1 MRAARRS
8 ECPEDYF
15 EYPMKTPVQF
25 IRYRS
30 ILAGLCIAFAMPPW
44 GWWAF
49 AFIGLGIFHKVSQK
63 SASGKQ
69 AFFAGFSLGLGWFL
83 PTLAWIWYISIPG
96 YFFTVIFFSCLHG
109 VAELLIFGREPR
121 HFLQPIAHVLV
132 EALRFSWPFGGVPIA
147 TLAMTQS
154 NTWFASFG
162 RIGGALLVSYL
173 TWQFA
178 VILFSRFRL
187 VIPCIAAGVLLL
199 AIAPTGE
206 NLPGNTKLRIAYVQ
220 GGGPQGTRAANTS
233 PRDVVL
239 RHLTATQM
247 LTLDQKIDV
256 VIWPENVVDVPTFSN
271 SREAK
276 EIAQEAKRLNAPI
289 SIGVTDDVPPDN
301 FANAQVVVTP
311 AGDII
316 DRYEK
321 VRRVPFGEFIPMR
334 GFLESIGAPVHQ
346 VRLDAIKGKT
356 PAISVIPLSHPTI
369 SGETLSSV
377 SFATPISWEIFFGG
391 RVNEGVERGASIIKN
406 PTNGSSYRGTLLQS
420 QQIASSQLR
429 AIEFGRTVVQVA
441 PTGFSAFISP
451 SGKVSQRSKVSE
463 RRIEIAD
470 IELRTGRTWYSHL
483 GDSPIIISLLIA
495 LALLFFRHQQK
506 GRMQTSG

>member
-1 MRAARRS
+1 MKLPRRFVHS
-8 ECPEDYF
+8 GS
-15 EYPMKTPVQF
+15 V
-25 IRYRS
+25 I
-30 ILAGLCIAFAMPPW
+30 AGLCIAFAMPPW
-44 GWWAF
+44 GWWPF
-49 AFIGLGIFHKVSQK
+49 AFIGLGIFYTV
-63 SASGKQ
+63 SGKRTSAQQ
-69 AFFAGFSLGLGWFL
+69 AFSSGFSLGLGWFL
-83 PTLAWIWYISIPG
+83 PTLAWMWYISIPG
-96 YFFTVIFFSCLHG
+96 YFLTVVFFSCLHG
-109 VAELLIFGREPR
+109 IAELLIFSREPR
-121 HFLQPIAHVLV
+121 RYLQPIAHMLV
-132 EALRFSWPFGGVPIA
+132 EALRFSWPFGGAPIA

-173 TWQFA
+173 LWQFA

-187 VIPCIAAGVLLL
+187 VLPCIAAGVLLL
-199 AIAPTGE
+199 AIAPTG
-206 NLPGNTKLRIAYVQ
+206 NSFASKTQVRIAYVQ
-220 GGGPQGTRAANTS
+220 GGGPQGTRASNTS
-233 PRDVVL
+233 PRNVVL
-239 RHLTATQM
+239 RHLTATKS
-247 LTLDQKIDV
+247 LSPDQKIDV
-256 VIWPENVVDVPTFSN
+256 VIWPENIVDVPIFNT

-276 EIAQEAKRLNAPI
+276 EIAQEAKRINAPI
-289 SIGVTDDVPPDN
+289 SVGVTDDVPPDN

-334 GFLESIGAPVHQ
+334 GFLKSIGAPVHQ
-346 VRLDAIKGKT
+346 VRHDAIKGKT

-369 SGETLSSV
+369 SGETLPFV
-377 SFATPISWEIFFGG
+377 SFATPVSWEIFFGG

-451 SGKVSQRSKVSE
+451 SGEVSQRSKVSE

-470 IELRTGRTWYSHL
+470 IELRTGRTWYSFL
-483 GDSPIIISLLIA
+483 GDSPIIISLLIGFA
-495 LALLFFRHQQK
+495 FLLMRHQRK
-506 GRMQTSG
+506 SRIHTSG

>member
-1 MRAARRS
+1 
-8 ECPEDYF
+8 
-15 EYPMKTPVQF
+15 MKFSMQF
-25 IRYRS
+25 IRSRNV
-30 ILAGLCIAFAMPPW
+30 LAGLCIAFAMPPW
-44 GWWAF
+44 GWWPF
-49 AFIGLGIFHKVSQK
+49 AFVGLGIFQIASQK

-83 PTLAWIWYISIPG
+83 PTLAWMWYISIPG
-96 YFFTVIFFSCLHG
+96 YIFTVIFFSCLHG
-109 VAELLIFGREPR
+109 VAESLIFAREPR

-178 VILFSRFRL
+178 VILFSRFQL
-187 VIPCIAAGVLLL
+187 VIPCIATGFLLL
-199 AIAPTGE
+199 AIAPSGE
-206 NLPGNTKLRIAYVQ
+206 NFPSNTKLRIAYVQ

-233 PRDVVL
+233 PRNVVL
-239 RHLTATQM
+239 RHLAATRT
-247 LTLDQKIDV
+247 LTPDQKIDV
-256 VIWPENVVDVPTFSN
+256 IIWPENVVDVPTFN
-271 SREAK
+271 TSREAK

-311 AGDII
+311 EGDIT

-334 GFLESIGAPVHQ
+334 GFLKALGAPVHQ
-346 VRLDAIKGKT
+346 VRHDAIKGKT
-356 PAISVIPLSHPTI
+356 PAISVIPLSHRTI
-369 SGETLSSV
+369 SGDNLPSV

-391 RVNEGVERGASIIKN
+391 RVNEGIERGASIIKN

-463 RRIEIAD
+463 RRLEIAD
-470 IELRTGRTWYSHL
+470 IELRNGRTWYSYL
-483 GDSPIIISLLIA
+483 GDSPVIISLLIA
-495 LALLFFRHQQK
+495 FAFLLIRHQRK
-506 GRMQTSG
+506 GQMQSTG

>member
-1 MRAARRS
+1 
-8 ECPEDYF
+8 
-15 EYPMKTPVQF
+15 MKFSMQF
-25 IRYRS
+25 IRSRNV
-30 ILAGLCIAFAMPPW
+30 LAGLCIAFAMPPW
-44 GWWAF
+44 GWWPF
-49 AFIGLGIFHKVSQK
+49 AFVGLGIFQIASQK

-83 PTLAWIWYISIPG
+83 PTLAWMWYISIPG
-96 YFFTVIFFSCLHG
+96 YIFTVIFFSCLHG
-109 VAELLIFGREPR
+109 VAESLIFAREPR

-132 EALRFSWPFGGVPIA
+132 EALRFSWPFGGAPIA

-178 VILFSRFRL
+178 VILFSRFQL
-187 VIPCIAAGVLLL
+187 VIPCIATGFLLL
-199 AIAPTGE
+199 AIAPSGE
-206 NLPGNTKLRIAYVQ
+206 NFPSNTKLRIAYVQ

-233 PRDVVL
+233 PRNVVL
-239 RHLTATQM
+239 RHLAATRT
-247 LTLDQKIDV
+247 LTPDQKIDV
-256 VIWPENVVDVPTFSN
+256 IIWPENVVDVPTFN
-271 SREAK
+271 TSREAK

-311 AGDII
+311 EGDIT

-334 GFLESIGAPVHQ
+334 GFLKALGAPVHQ
-346 VRLDAIKGKT
+346 VRHDAIKGKT
-356 PAISVIPLSHPTI
+356 PAISVIPLSHRTI
-369 SGETLSSV
+369 SGDNLPSV

-391 RVNEGVERGASIIKN
+391 RVNEGIERGASIIKN

-463 RRIEIAD
+463 RRLEIAD
-470 IELRTGRTWYSHL
+470 IELRNGRTWYSYL
-483 GDSPIIISLLIA
+483 GDSPVIISLLIA
-495 LALLFFRHQQK
+495 FAFLLIRHQRK
-506 GRMQTSG
+506 GQMQSTG

>member
-1 MRAARRS
+1 M
-8 ECPEDYF
+8 
-15 EYPMKTPVQF
+15 QF
-25 IRYRS
+25 IRSRNV
-30 ILAGLCIAFAMPPW
+30 LAGLCIAFAMPPW
-44 GWWAF
+44 GWWPF
-49 AFIGLGIFHKVSQK
+49 AFVGLGIFQIASQK

-83 PTLAWIWYISIPG
+83 PTLAWMWYISIPG
-96 YFFTVIFFSCLHG
+96 YIFTVIFFSCLHG
-109 VAELLIFGREPR
+109 VAESLIFAREPR

-132 EALRFSWPFGGVPIA
+132 EALRFSWPFGGAPIA

-178 VILFSRFRL
+178 VILFSRFQL
-187 VIPCIAAGVLLL
+187 VIPCIATGFLLL
-199 AIAPTGE
+199 AIAPSGE
-206 NLPGNTKLRIAYVQ
+206 NFPSNTKLRIAYVQ

-233 PRDVVL
+233 PRNVVL
-239 RHLTATQM
+239 RHLAATRT
-247 LTLDQKIDV
+247 LTPDQKIDV
-256 VIWPENVVDVPTFSN
+256 IIWPENVVDVPTFN
-271 SREAK
+271 TSREAK

-311 AGDII
+311 EGDIT

-334 GFLESIGAPVHQ
+334 GFLKALGAPVHQ
-346 VRLDAIKGKT
+346 VRHDAIKGKT
-356 PAISVIPLSHPTI
+356 PAISVIPLSHRTI
-369 SGETLSSV
+369 SGENLPSV

-391 RVNEGVERGASIIKN
+391 RVNEGIERGASIIKN

-463 RRIEIAD
+463 RRLEIAD
-470 IELRTGRTWYSHL
+470 IELRNGRTWYSYL
-483 GDSPIIISLLIA
+483 GDSPVIISLLIA
-495 LALLFFRHQQK
+495 FAFLLIRHQRK
-506 GRMQTSG
+506 GQMQSTG

>member
-1 MRAARRS
+1 MKLPMQLVRNRS
-8 ECPEDYF
+8 L
-15 EYPMKTPVQF
+15 
-25 IRYRS
+25 
-30 ILAGLCIAFAMPPW
+30 LAGLCIAFAMPPW
-44 GWWAF
+44 GWWPF
-49 AFIGLGIFHKVSQK
+49 AFIGLGIFYKASQK
-63 SASGKQ
+63 SASRKQ
-69 AFFAGFSLGLGWFL
+69 AFFAGFSLGIGWFL

-96 YFFTVIFFSCLHG
+96 YIFTVIFFSCLHG
-109 VAELLIFGREPR
+109 VAELLIFAKEPR
-121 HFLQPIAHVLV
+121 RFLQPIAHVLV

-187 VIPCIAAGVLLL
+187 VIHCVATGVLLL

-206 NLPGNTKLRIAYVQ
+206 NFPGNTKLRIAYVQ
-220 GGGPQGTRAANTS
+220 GGGPQGTRATNTN

-239 RHLTATQM
+239 RHLTATQT
-247 LTLDQKIDV
+247 LTPDQKIDV

-276 EIAQEAKRLNAPI
+276 EIAEEAKRLNAPI

-311 AGDII
+311 EGDIV

-334 GFLESIGAPVHQ
+334 DFLEALGAPVHQ

-369 SGETLSSV
+369 SGENLPSV

-391 RVNEGVERGASIIKN
+391 RVNEGIERGASMIKN

-429 AIEFGRTVVQVA
+429 AIEFGRSVVQVA

-451 SGKVSQRSKVSE
+451 SGNVSQRSKVSE
-463 RRIEIAD
+463 RRLEIAD

-483 GDSPIIISLLIA
+483 GDSPVIIFLLIA
-495 LALLFFRHQQK
+495 FAFLLIRHQRK
-506 GRMQTSG
+506 GQGQTSG